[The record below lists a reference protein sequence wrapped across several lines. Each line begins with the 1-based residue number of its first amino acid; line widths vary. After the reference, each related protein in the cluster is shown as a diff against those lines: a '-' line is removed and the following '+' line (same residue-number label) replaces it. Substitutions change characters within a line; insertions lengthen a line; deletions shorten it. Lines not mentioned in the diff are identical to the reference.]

1 MANDDDSKERFKYLY
16 SQIEKLKNYD
26 MKEYINSIKEDFN
39 NYKGEIQD
47 LLHVKDMEQRINNF
61 VNSLSSQREINIL
74 SRNKMKN
81 KFRIKDGIFESNF
94 EDNE

>member
-1 MANDDDSKERFKYLY
+1 MIY
-16 SQIEKLKNYD
+16 